1 MANLV
6 ALSGQDTLVLQG
18 TVIQGLADG
27 TVVEVSF
34 PNEIATV
41 KTGKN
46 GNSLYAYNA
55 AGAQADLKI
64 RVIRGSQDDKTLN
77 NLIIQQ
83 NSNFAGDTLI
93 SGTFT
98 KKIGDNAGDIWND
111 QYILSFGIFTKN
123 IAAKSNVD
131 GDVEQAV
138 AEYNLRFASAVRVI
152 A

>member
-55 AGAQADLKI
+55 AGAQAILKLESFADLKMT
-64 RVIRGSQDDKTLN
+64 RR
-77 NLIIQQ
+77 
-83 NSNFAGDTLI
+83 
-93 SGTFT
+93 
-98 KKIGDNAGDIWND
+98 
-111 QYILSFGIFTKN
+111 
-123 IAAKSNVD
+123 
-131 GDVEQAV
+131 
-138 AEYNLRFASAVRVI
+138 
-152 A
+152 